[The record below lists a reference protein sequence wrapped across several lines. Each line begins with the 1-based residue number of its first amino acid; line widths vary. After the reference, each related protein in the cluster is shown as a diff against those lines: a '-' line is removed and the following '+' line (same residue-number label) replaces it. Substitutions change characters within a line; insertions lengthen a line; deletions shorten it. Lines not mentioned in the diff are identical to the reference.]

1 MTIKN
6 YNEQKDTWN
15 WKNFPQTIQDN
26 RNDIEDMMEFYDDD
40 DDIKETIDLFLKSI
54 NDNLPKKSEPK
65 ATQKPKNLSEF
76 KEWLKKNI
84 GYTLYLIGKYGPE
97 RVDNVTRKVEKPQS
111 NSVGF
116 KTERGTTSWINY
128 GKASEWEFTDKYA
141 RWKEETGYTVLTYY
155 YEIPNNWEE
164 TPIQVEDKKQIQD
177 STSFKSKKET
187 IQDAFLNA
195 KHTRSIMPKMQQM
208 VVLEAGEGEEK
219 EYFIEL
225 IKEFENIFVD
235 AKKRQDKLK
244 LKDQIVKAHFFYG
257 QTDWY
262 ILDYDPSENMF
273 FGYVIL
279 NGDTQNSEAGYISI
293 DELHTIKG
301 IELDFH
307 WDQKELG
314 KVLHSRY
321 PNEYPKYEKESSTVT
336 KTETTTK
343 KAAPKK
349 TKVAKVINE
358 KNLVDNNSIE
368 YLLIRRF
375 YNMIKKGENVVIPF
389 NTVRLLYVAF
399 NKAAVERKVRKT
411 SENANLFNKCNEK
424 LTVLFEEFANPNKAD
439 VKIEFTD
446 KKLFAE
452 IEEFSTNKKVLPSV
466 SLLKRFIAIQGTM
479 PEVSKV
485 KTLLKSIEKQIEE
498 SNDRLRPELLTAKK
512 ECEAYLYNP
521 KEKVEVTF
529 YGLSSPRN
537 MCTNRIKCAGIDK
550 SGKLHKGYKFQ
561 EHTGNIIKVR
571 KQKLGSPKVC
581 SNRVKCSGI
590 DKSGKLK
597 KGYKFQENTGAIIK
611 VKKKSLN
618 SPLEDD
624 FPIETVIMP
633 NTTYNS
639 IEFSKTEQR
648 QPEQQ
653 VMVPSIENSNE
664 NVRQF
669 FENKEVDK
677 PIKINEKMSSG
688 AKRLLET
695 NFDVLPINE
704 EWSELMQNPAANLKI
719 AIWGKPKNGKTSAS
733 LQMAEYFT
741 NFGKVLY
748 NFADQGFNL
757 STKELWIDSGLANN
771 SNAEPTD
778 VSTTQEL
785 EKEIA
790 TGKYKFVFI
799 DMISDYI
806 RKEKLKPEEFKERFV
821 KRYPDVSFIL
831 IFEVTKSGDFKGDQG
846 WTHVVDAIM
855 TVENF
860 FMENRGRYGM
870 GERIIWEEGFQRFNP
885 KKYEEYNREKREIEA
900 NNAPVETIIN

>member
-1 MTIKN
+1 MMTIKN

-54 NDNLPKKSEPK
+54 NDNLTKKDSVLVK
-65 ATQKPKNLSEF
+65 TDKPK
-76 KEWLKKNI
+76 
-84 GYTLYLIGKYGPE
+84 
-97 RVDNVTRKVEKPQS
+97 
-111 NSVGF
+111 
-116 KTERGTTSWINY
+116 
-128 GKASEWEFTDKYA
+128 
-141 RWKEETGYTVLTYY
+141 TVA
-155 YEIPNNWEE
+155 PA
-164 TPIQVEDKKQIQD
+164 KR
-177 STSFKSKKET
+177 KET
-187 IQDAFLNA
+187 IAETLDNTKYL
-195 KHTRSIMPKMQQM
+195 KKVMPKHQQEI
-208 VVLEAGEGEEK
+208 LLGYERSEEK
-219 EYFIEL
+219 EYFVQL
-225 IKEFENIFVD
+225 IKDLEKDFD
-235 AKKRQDKLK
+235 LARKRQDLP
-244 LKDQIVKAHFFYG
+244 LMDSFVKAHFFYG

-273 FGYVIL
+273 FGYVVL
-279 NGDTQNSEAGYISI
+279 NGDTQNSEAGYISV
-293 DELHTIKG
+293 DELQTIRG

-307 WDQKELG
+307 FFQEPLG
-314 KVLHSRY
+314 QILNDKY
-321 PNEYPKYEKESSTVT
+321 PGEFPEYKKESSTVS
-336 KTETTTK
+336 KIEKTTTAK

-375 YNMIKKGENVVIPF
+375 YAMIKKGENVVIPF

-424 LTVLFEEFANPNKAD
+424 LTILFEEFANPKKAD

-466 SLLKRFIAIQGTM
+466 SLLKRFIAIQGTL

-485 KTLLKSIEKQIEE
+485 KTLLKSIEKQIEV
-498 SNDRLRPELLTAKK
+498 SNDRLRPELLMAKK
-512 ECEAYLYNP
+512 ECETYLYDP

-529 YGLSSPRN
+529 YGLSKPRN
-537 MCTNRIKCAGIDK
+537 VCTNRIKCTGIDK

-581 SNRVKCSGI
+581 SNRVKCNGI

-597 KGYKFQENTGAIIK
+597 KGYKFQENTGNIVA
-611 VKKKSLN
+611 VKKKTLN
-618 SPLEDD
+618 APVNNY
-624 FPIETVIMP
+624 PVETVIIRNATAPAIEMIQP
-633 NTTYNS
+633 IVFNEKNTMLSNPLPLQTKAP
-639 IEFSKTEQR
+639 EKT
-648 QPEQQ
+648 
-653 VMVPSIENSNE
+653 VTKSNE
-664 NVRQF
+664 
-669 FENKEVDK
+669 KL
-677 PIKINEKMSSG
+677 SSG
-688 AKRLLET
+688 AKRLLGT
-695 NFDVLPINE
+695 NFDTLAINE

-757 STKELWIDSGLANN
+757 STQELWKSSGLANN
-771 SNAEPTD
+771 SNAEPSD
-778 VSTTQEL
+778 ISTTQEL
-785 EKEIA
+785 EAEIA
-790 TGKYKFVFI
+790 TGQYKFVFI

-821 KRYPDVSFIL
+821 KRFPDVSFIL

-885 KKYEEYNREKREIEA
+885 KRYEEYMREKREIEA
-900 NNAPVETIIN
+900 GNAPVETVIN

>member
-1 MTIKN
+1 MMTIKN

-208 VVLEAGEGEEK
+208 VVMEAGAGEEK

-225 IKEFENIFVD
+225 IKEFENTFVD

-244 LKDQIVKAHFFYG
+244 LNDQIVKAHFFYG

-307 WDQKELG
+307 WDKKELG

-321 PNEYPKYEKESSTVT
+321 PDEYPKYEKESNTVS

-343 KAAPKK
+343 KVAPKRN
-349 TKVAKVINE
+349 KVAKVVNE

-389 NTVRLLYVAF
+389 NTVRLLYAAF

-411 SENANLFNKCNEK
+411 SEHAALFNKCNEK
-424 LTVLFEEFANPNKAD
+424 LTVLFEEFANPKKAD

-466 SLLKRFIAIQGTM
+466 SLLKRFIAIQGTL

-485 KTLLKSIEKQIEE
+485 KTLLKSIEKQIEV
-498 SNDRLRPELLTAKK
+498 SNDRLRPELLMAKK
-512 ECEAYLYNP
+512 ECETYLYDP

-529 YGLSSPRN
+529 YGLSRPRN
-537 MCTNRIKCAGIDK
+537 VCTNRIKCTGIDK

-581 SNRVKCSGI
+581 SNRVKCNGI

-597 KGYKFQENTGAIIK
+597 KGYKFQEHTGK
-611 VKKKSLN
+611 VVRVKKKTLN
-618 SPLEDD
+618 A
-624 FPIETVIMP
+624 PINNYPVETVIIDAPVQFIETMQP
-633 NTTYNS
+633 IVVNNENTM
-639 IEFSKTEQR
+639 FSNTEPVQTQAPEKT
-648 QPEQQ
+648 
-653 VMVPSIENSNE
+653 VTKSNE
-664 NVRQF
+664 
-669 FENKEVDK
+669 KL
-677 PIKINEKMSSG
+677 SSG
-688 AKRLLET
+688 AKRLLGT
-695 NFDVLPINE
+695 NFDTLAINN

-757 STKELWIDSGLANN
+757 STQELWKSSGLANN
-771 SNAEPTD
+771 SNAEPSD
-778 VSTTQEL
+778 ISTTDEL
-785 EKEIA
+785 ETEIA
-790 TGKYKFVFI
+790 SGKYKFVFI

-806 RKEKLKPEEFKERFV
+806 RKEKLKPEEFKERFI
-821 KRYPDVSFIL
+821 KRFPNVSFIL

-885 KKYEEYNREKREIEA
+885 KRYEEYKREKREIEA